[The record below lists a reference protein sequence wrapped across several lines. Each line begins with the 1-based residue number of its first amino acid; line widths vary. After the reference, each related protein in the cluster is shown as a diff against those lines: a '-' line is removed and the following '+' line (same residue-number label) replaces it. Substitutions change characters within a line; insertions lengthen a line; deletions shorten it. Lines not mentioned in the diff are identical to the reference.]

1 MKKRYQEI
9 IAKIK
14 ELISAPG
21 SQVQPWLPAEAP
33 LKSTPS
39 ERSLALYDAVINQFA
54 VEKNPRYRRNQQG
67 KGETYCNIFVWDV
80 TRAMGAE
87 IPHWVDHNNK
97 STDLGKG
104 IELDAND
111 VIQWLQSQGGW
122 KEVDSERAQDL
133 ANQGYPVVA
142 TWLNPGGI
150 GHIAVV
156 RPGEYS
162 SSQGPTIAQA
172 GETNFNHGT
181 GTDPRSKRVRKPLAP
196 LRNLIIPNIQS
207 LISLLTSRP
216 NTPIPPHPVQHAF
229 QPLG

>member
-14 ELISAPG
+14 DLISAPG

-87 IPHWVDHNNK
+87 IPHWVDHNNDT
-97 STDLGKG
+97 SVLGKG
-104 IELDAND
+104 IELDANA
-111 VIQWLQSQGGW
+111 VIQWLQTQESW
-122 KEVDSERAQDL
+122 KRVDPERAQNL
-133 ANQGYPVVA
+133 ANQGFPVVV
-142 TWLNPGGI
+142 TRLNPGGI
-150 GHIAVV
+150 GYIAIV
-156 RPGEYS
+156 RSGEYS
-162 SSQGPTIAQA
+162 FSEGPTIAQA
-172 GETNFNHGT
+172 GETNFNQGT
-181 GTDPRSKRVRKPLAP
+181 VAQG
-196 LRNLIIPNIQS
+196 
-207 LISLLTSRP
+207 
-216 NTPIPPHPVQHAF
+216 F
-229 QPLG
+229 

>member
-9 IAKIK
+9 IAKNK

-21 SQVQPWLPAEAP
+21 SQVQPWLPADAP

-87 IPHWVDHNNK
+87 IPHWVDQTNDP
-97 STDLGKG
+97 SVLGEG

-122 KEVDSERAQDL
+122 KKVDSERAQDL

-156 RPGEYS
+156 RPGKYS

-181 GTDPRSKRVRKPLAP
+181 VDLGF
-196 LRNLIIPNIQS
+196 QS
-207 LISLLTSRP
+207 LP
-216 NTPIPPHPVQHAF
+216 ANQEVVYYYHE
-229 QPLG
+229 

>member
-87 IPHWVDHNNK
+87 IPHWVDQNNDP
-97 STDLGKG
+97 SVLGEG

-111 VIQWLQSQGGW
+111 VIQWLHNRGSW
-122 KEVDSERAQDL
+122 KRVDPERAQNL
-133 ANQGYPVVA
+133 ANQGFPVVA

-150 GHIAVV
+150 RYIAVV
-156 RPGEYS
+156 RPGQYS
-162 SSQGPTIAQA
+162 SSQGATIAQA
-172 GETNFNHGT
+172 GGTNFNHGT
-181 GTDPRSKRVRKPLAP
+181 VAQG
-196 LRNLIIPNIQS
+196 
-207 LISLLTSRP
+207 
-216 NTPIPPHPVQHAF
+216 F
-229 QPLG
+229 